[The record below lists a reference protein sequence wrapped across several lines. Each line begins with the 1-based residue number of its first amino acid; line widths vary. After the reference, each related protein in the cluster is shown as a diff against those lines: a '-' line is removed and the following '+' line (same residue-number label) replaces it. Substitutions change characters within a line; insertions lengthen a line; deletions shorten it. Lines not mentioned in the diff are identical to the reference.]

1 MQSDT
6 NAVCDTNAVFDDIE
20 FTAKMITCSNPADA
34 GRVESIILSLVSVGR
49 QSLSN
54 PPTRLQANQQLD
66 SLHT

>member
-6 NAVCDTNAVFDDIE
+6 HAVFDDIE
-20 FTAKMITCSNPADA
+20 FTAKLITEKSTPDDH

-54 PPTRLQANQQLD
+54 PPTRQQANQQLD
-66 SLHT
+66 SLRT